1 MSQFAIGTIYESE
14 QTIDVRLTEDG
25 FQILLP
31 TIERLLSK
39 YVDRFSDFL
48 STNYRSPRAMRLC
61 ISTSSFVMRIAGN
74 ETHKTN
80 VLSEIP
86 RIERVLKRMHDLLA
100 MRDYLSTSEFGDDI
114 SSKFAPTSTMRLID
128 ESREMQG
135 YQMCDAISGEQLVI
149 IAPKDAGADSSAN
162 TLNDLLER
170 DGVADYVSIGVCGLS
185 AIYKTD
191 SFTVIIAP
199 ELTGFNNGFMK
210 ECFSSAHD
218 FETGD
223 TLLYV
228 EESIYCSVD
237 EECLEGGEL

>member
-1 MSQFAIGTIYESE
+1 MSQFAMGTIYESE
-14 QTIDVRLTEDG
+14 QTINVRLTEEG

-31 TIERLLSK
+31 TIARMLSE
-39 YVDRFSDFL
+39 YVDKFSDFL

-61 ISTSSFVMRIAGN
+61 ISTCCFTMRIAGD
-74 ETHKTN
+74 EKHKTN

-135 YQMCDAISGEQLVI
+135 YQMCDAISGEQVII
-149 IAPKDAGADSSAN
+149 IAPKDADIDSCAD
-162 TLNDLLER
+162 TLSDLLER
-170 DGVADYVSIGVCGLS
+170 DGVAGCVDIGVCGLS
-185 AIYKTD
+185 AIYKTE

-199 ELTGFNNGFMK
+199 ELAEFNWGFMK
-210 ECFSSAHD
+210 ECWSSARD
-218 FETGD
+218 FEAGD

-228 EESIYCSVD
+228 EESIYCNAD
-237 EECLEGGEL
+237 EDYIEGGEL